1 MTKERQDFI
10 GHLEL
15 RGFSPRTIRNYVD
28 NVARLARH
36 YKKSPL
42 LLTHEQIK
50 DYLLHLRNERKL
62 AVRTLNLHFYS
73 IRSFYDHFKP
83 ESRLLG
89 DLRRMKEPQSHPVIL
104 SKEEVHSLL
113 DRAPNFK
120 IKAVVALLY
129 SSGIRLSE
137 CAMLMLSQ
145 IDRNRKIINII
156 KGKGGKDRVAVL
168 SEAALS
174 ILTDYWRQYR
184 PTRYLFEGYRKG
196 EPLSR
201 RRYHDYITQAV
212 HAAGITKSI
221 SCHTLRH
228 SFATH
233 LLESGVPLRI
243 IQDMLGHACVT
254 TTTMYTHVS
263 AALLNQVGSPLDAL
277 MSGRPS

>member
-1 MTKERQDFI
+1 MSKVRQDFI

-15 RGFSPRTIRNYVD
+15 RGFSPRTVRNYVD
-28 NVARLARH
+28 NVARLSRH
-36 YKKSPL
+36 YNTSPL
-42 LLTHEQIK
+42 LLTHEQIR
-50 DYLLHLRNERKL
+50 DYLLFLRNERKL
-62 AVRTLNLHFYS
+62 AVRTLNLNMYS
-73 IRSFYDHFKP
+73 LRSFYDHFMP
-83 ESRLLG
+83 DSDLMG
-89 DLRRMKEPQSHPVIL
+89 DLRRMKEPQSHPVIV
-104 SKEEVHSLL
+104 SREEVHSMI
-113 DRAPNFK
+113 DHAPNIK
-120 IKAVVALLY
+120 IKAVIALLY

-137 CAMLMLSQ
+137 CAMLKLSH
-145 IDRNRKIINII
+145 IDRSRKIINVV

-174 ILTDYWRQYR
+174 IFGDYWKQFR
-184 PTRYLFEGYRKG
+184 PTAYLFEGYRKG

-201 RRYHDYITQAV
+201 RRYHDYIAQAAR
-212 HAAGITKSI
+212 AAGITKSI

-263 AALLNQVGSPLDAL
+263 AALLNQVGSPLDKPL
-277 MSGRPS
+277 SGRPQ